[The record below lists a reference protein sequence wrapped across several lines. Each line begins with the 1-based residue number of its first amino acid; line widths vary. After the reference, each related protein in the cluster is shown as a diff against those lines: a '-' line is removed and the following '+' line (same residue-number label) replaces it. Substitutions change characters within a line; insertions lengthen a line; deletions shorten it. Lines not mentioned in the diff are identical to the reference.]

1 MTESPIRESS
11 FKTYRISEG
20 KIRIGQGSA
29 TEEQEAIAG
38 FILGF
43 DYTEGTSDDGEDYAA
58 IRAEL
63 ELKSGEKVKV
73 RCKVGLTPSSSNV
86 SAVGFALGL
95 LQLSEGDDIGI
106 FPKLSKPDPKYGKCS
121 TFVDVCKVNPA
132 TGRYVDIDTRKARES
147 FPGAASKEKLPH
159 IIEELKK
166 HPLYRALGKKAES
179 QSEYLEAIRD
189 EKKWPDPFGAA
200 KGAYLEIIGK
210 AANQTFAD
218 YADVPEETMQGFFEF
233 YGKNKSKLPKK
244 LEAFAANGEAE
255 YDPFSDE

>member
-1 MTESPIRESS
+1 MVEAPIRESS

-20 KIRIGQGSA
+20 KIRIGQGSG
-29 TEEQEAIAG
+29 TEEMAAISG

-86 SAVGFALGL
+86 SATGFALGL

-106 FPKLSKPDPKYGKCS
+106 FPTLSKPDPKYGKCS
-121 TFVDVCKVNPA
+121 TFVDVCKANPQ
-132 TGRYVDIDTRKARES
+132 TGRYVDVNTRAARNS
-147 FPGAASKEKLPH
+147 YPGQTSKEKLPY
-159 IIEELKK
+159 ILEDLKK
-166 HPLYRALGKKAES
+166 HPLYRPLGRKEES

-189 EKKWPDPFGAA
+189 EKKWPDPFGEA
-200 KGAYLEIIGK
+200 KPAYLDIIGK
-210 AANQTFAD
+210 AAKATFGD
-218 YADVPEETMQGFFEF
+218 YSEVPEATMQGFFEF
-233 YGKNKSKLPKK
+233 YGKNKAKIPAK
-244 LEAFAANGEAE
+244 LEPFVKADEAE
-255 YDPFSDE
+255 YDPFADQ